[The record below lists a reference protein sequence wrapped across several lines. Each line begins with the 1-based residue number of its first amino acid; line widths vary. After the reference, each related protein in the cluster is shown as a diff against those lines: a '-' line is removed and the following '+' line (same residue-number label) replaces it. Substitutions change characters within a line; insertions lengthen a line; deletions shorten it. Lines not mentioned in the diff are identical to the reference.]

1 VRVTASVADAE
12 AFLAKIAA
20 RYEVEPAVLA
30 DSPSVLVGTA
40 QQCIDTLQERRER
53 FGFSYLQLDAGF
65 APADLAPLA
74 PVVSALAGR

>member
-1 VRVTASVADAE
+1 
-12 AFLAKIAA
+12 
-20 RYEVEPAVLA
+20 
-30 DSPSVLVGTA
+30 VLVGTT

-74 PVVSALAGR
+74 PVVAALAGR